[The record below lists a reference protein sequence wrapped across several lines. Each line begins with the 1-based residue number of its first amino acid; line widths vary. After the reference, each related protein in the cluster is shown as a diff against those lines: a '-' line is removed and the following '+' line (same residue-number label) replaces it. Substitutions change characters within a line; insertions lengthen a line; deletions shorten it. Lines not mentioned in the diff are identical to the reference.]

1 MGIYSHSSFY
11 FHHLLEENMEIITCQ
26 AKRSGKG
33 FIANSQEL
41 IGALESTKAK
51 AVKVIDSVVFKKNLV
66 EYLKAIGKNEVVKVI
81 PYKGEFTYESLETK
95 SEVKSKH
102 GKGIKLTAGKFTAR
116 FLSQKLPEDNTNDI
130 ALLRFSTIKA
140 EESLNAGEL
149 KNALKHA
156 LVCISK
162 DGANPALE
170 YVFFDSSDDFT
181 NIIGADGYRMAIT
194 RTPRIAEIGNQILIS
209 KANAEKLLKVIAKA
223 DNVELNDKGNQ
234 IRIKTKSQILFIE
247 KEFCQF
253 PYYQQVLDNH
263 KDNQI
268 AEIVF
273 KADDLLKALPGKV
286 KSSLPNILTRLY
298 WNKNLKY
305 VIKEDDQE
313 LTGEAELVHSS
324 GEAKFAMNY
333 QYLMDMLKAFKGK
346 EVVLAAREALNAQVF
361 SAGNTTYVIMPMYAQ
376 L

>member
-1 MGIYSHSSFY
+1 
-11 FHHLLEENMEIITCQ
+11 MEIITCQ

-33 FIANSQEL
+33 FVANSQEL

-51 AVKVIDSVVFKKNLV
+51 AAKVIDSVVFKKNLV
-66 EYLKAIGKNEVVKVI
+66 DYLKAIGRNEVIKVI
-81 PYKGEFTYESLETK
+81 PYCGEFTYESLGIK

-102 GKGIKLTAGKFTAR
+102 GKGIKIVSGKFTAR

-149 KNALKHA
+149 RNALKHA
-156 LVCISK
+156 LVCVSK

-170 YVFFDSSDDFT
+170 CVFFDSLGDFT
-181 NIIGADGYRMAIT
+181 NIIGADGYRIAIT
-194 RTPRIAEIGNQILIS
+194 RMPRIKEIGNQILIS
-209 KANAEKLLKVIAKA
+209 KANAEKLLKAIAKA

-247 KEFCQF
+247 KEVSQF
-253 PYYQQVLDNH
+253 LHYQQVLDNL

-273 KADDLLKALPGKV
+273 QANDLLKALPGKV
-286 KSSLPNILTRLY
+286 KSTLPRILTRLY
-298 WNKNLKY
+298 WDENLKY
-305 VIKEDDQE
+305 TIKDDERE
-313 LTGEAELVHSS
+313 LTGEAKLIHSH
-324 GEAKFAMNY
+324 GKAKFALNFR
-333 QYLMDMLKAFKGK
+333 YLIDMLKAFKGK
-346 EVVLAAREALNAQVF
+346 EVVLAAREALQAQVF
-361 SAGNTTYVIMPMYAQ
+361 SAGNTTYVIMPMYAE